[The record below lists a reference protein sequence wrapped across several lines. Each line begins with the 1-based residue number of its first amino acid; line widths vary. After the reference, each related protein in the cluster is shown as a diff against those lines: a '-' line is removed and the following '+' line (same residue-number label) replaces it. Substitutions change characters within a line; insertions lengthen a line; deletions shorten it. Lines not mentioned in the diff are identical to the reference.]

1 MKQLYVSCVSTV
13 YSCAVLGQK
22 GKNSTLNIL
31 KERQLTEAY
40 RIEKVVLY
48 SVLTF
53 MHDLYTRCE
62 TGCCIALVTVVGTNL
77 LLF

>member
-1 MKQLYVSCVSTV
+1 MFSTV

-22 GKNSTLNIL
+22 ENNSTLNIV
-31 KERQLTEAY
+31 KERQLTKAY
-40 RIEKVVLY
+40 RIETVVLY

-53 MHDLYTRCE
+53 VHDLYKRHE
-62 TGCCIALVTVVGTNL
+62 TGCCIALVAVTGSNL